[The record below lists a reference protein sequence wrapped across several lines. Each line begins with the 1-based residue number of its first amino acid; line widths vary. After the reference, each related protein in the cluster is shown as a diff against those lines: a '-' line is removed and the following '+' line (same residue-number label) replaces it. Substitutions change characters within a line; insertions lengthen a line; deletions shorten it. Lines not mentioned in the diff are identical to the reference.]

1 MPPSETKR
9 IEVKPPVE
17 RLAFSIR
24 VPGDFQQVP
33 LPEETQDFSNPT
45 AMMPLGVF
53 MASYGVVLC
62 TVAARPAYDD
72 GSVMDWAM
80 YLCGQQQGFQV
91 KKLMPERRWGTQV
104 VEAEATQ
111 PSEAGEMTV
120 RAIFF
125 EDGGRLFNVGVMA
138 PSAIWPSVKET
149 LEGMLASFA
158 LMHVEGPTRPI
169 ATGTP
174 LPAKAA
180 FDREGEPSLPAVAA
194 PTMTE
199 PPQQRPRGVDETP
212 LPDMTAYA
220 LADAGA
226 LDMEDDINARFREA
240 GAGLVPNVLQ
250 RDEAKRCVVVGAGA
264 IETLLPVP
272 AGWHVVDDGR
282 RTLVFDRGNRV
293 QVNLNLFRIE
303 GQSPSQIFTEILE
316 GLTKESPGVEHRV
329 MEIEGM
335 NAMQVRN
342 LVIDGESL
350 EQAYLLK
357 RLGEELGLKVRITAT
372 GEDLPR
378 AADMTGEML
387 KGMRWMGAGGQ
398 Q

>member
-1 MPPSETKR
+1 MPPSEMKR

-24 VPGDFQQVP
+24 VPVDFQQVP
-33 LPEETQDFSNPT
+33 LPEETQDFSNPA

-53 MASYGVVLC
+53 MANYGVVLC
-62 TVAARPAYDD
+62 TVAARPAFDD

-80 YLCGQQQGFQV
+80 YLCGQQQGFQM

-125 EDGGRLFNVGVMA
+125 EDGGRLFNVGAMA

-149 LEGMLASFA
+149 LEAMLASFA
-158 LMHVEGPTRPI
+158 LAHVEGPTRPI

-174 LPAKAA
+174 LPAKAI
-180 FDREGEPSLPAVAA
+180 FEIEGEAAAPAV
-194 PTMTE
+194 PSMPE
-199 PPQQRPRGVDETP
+199 PQRPPLVEASG
-212 LPDMTAYA
+212 LPDLAAYA
-220 LADAGA
+220 LADNEA
-226 LDMEDDINARFREA
+226 LDLEDEINARFREA
-240 GAGLVPNVLQ
+240 GAGLVPNVVQ
-250 RDEAKRCVVVGAGA
+250 RDEAKRCVLVGAGA

-293 QVNLNLFRIE
+293 QVNFNAFRIE

-316 GLTKESPGVEHRV
+316 GLAKESPGVEHRV
-329 MEIEGM
+329 LEIDGM

-342 LVIDGESL
+342 LVIDGEPL
-350 EQAYLLK
+350 QQAYLLK
-357 RLGEELGLKVRITAT
+357 QLDGERGLKVRITAAE
-372 GEDLPR
+372 EDLPR

-387 KGMRWMGAGGQ
+387 KGMRWVGSGGQ